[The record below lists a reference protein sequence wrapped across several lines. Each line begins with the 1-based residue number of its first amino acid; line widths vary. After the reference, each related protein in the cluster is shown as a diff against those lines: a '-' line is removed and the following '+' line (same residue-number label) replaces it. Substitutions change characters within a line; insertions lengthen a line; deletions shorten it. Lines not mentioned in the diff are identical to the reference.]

1 MKKLL
6 LLAIVIALN
15 FTAPNNMQFNNL
27 LKHKIEFRQEDNS
40 PNLTDKELKKNKA
53 VSYLRMHMLLREVK
67 RIDKILGFNTS

>member
-1 MKKLL
+1 MKKLLL

-40 PNLTDKELKKNKA
+40 PNLTDKELKKK
-53 VSYLRMHMLLREVK
+53 
-67 RIDKILGFNTS
+67 